1 MTTFAFREPPFRH
14 LVRQNARFVVL
25 WTLGV
30 VCLALGLTACRR
42 DTVRVSFRPAPG
54 ANYRFEVRVHS
65 VTTTRLAGR
74 DPDRSVDDIV
84 LRVDETVVSATG
96 GEARVQ
102 VRLRQAG
109 MPDRSF
115 IVRLDRAA
123 QLAGVDAID
132 GLPPSVVGPDALPEI
147 LPGAPGAPPDRPL
160 APGERW
166 TIDAPA
172 RFPGS
177 GDARL
182 EGSGRLVALS
192 LVDGRKVASTRAVT
206 RLPLTSTAAVRGN
219 AVALDGTETT
229 DGTATR
235 DIIDGAVERAT
246 TVTRGDFGVVLAPA
260 GDVRGSR
267 VAGTLT
273 IEVTSDTRRLR

>member
-1 MTTFAFREPPFRH
+1 MA
-14 LVRQNARFVVL
+14 
-25 WTLGV
+25 G
-30 VCLALGLTACRR
+30 GLTACRR
-42 DTVRVSFRPAPG
+42 DTVRVSFRPAVG
-54 ANYRFEVRVHS
+54 SNYRFEVRVHS
-65 VTTTRLAGR
+65 VTTTRLAGSE
-74 DPDRSVDDIV
+74 PERSVDDVV
-84 LRVDETVVSATG
+84 LAVDETVVSAAG

-109 MPDRSF
+109 MPDRRF
-115 IVRLDRAA
+115 VVRLDRAA

-172 RFPGS
+172 RLQGG

-182 EGSGRLVALS
+182 VGSGRLVELS
-192 LVDGRKVASTRAVT
+192 LVDGRKVASTRAST

-229 DGTATR
+229 EGTATR
-235 DIIDGAVERAT
+235 NIVDGAVERAT
-246 TVTRGDFGVVLAPA
+246 TVTRADFGLVLAPA
-260 GDVRGSR
+260 GDDRGSR
-267 VAGTLT
+267 VSGTLT
-273 IEVTSDTRRLR
+273 IEVRSDTRRLR